1 MIANRGEDAG
11 SPPGPAPCSS
21 KLLLGQRLIPGRD
34 GGWQGV
40 GWIQWIPLSIP
51 PRWGWDI
58 PGQARPGFWG
68 GGVAPL
74 CPGLVSPC
82 PSRHSWPSA
91 WGTPASTR
99 SWRPRCPRRTAL
111 NPRPAAICEFL
122 NAWGGGTERAGEG
135 GSVSPSSPPPGLGAH
150 RCHRLDVG
158 TCTSRRASP
167 QKNPTVGGGLCA
179 RCGGAR

>member
-21 KLLLGQRLIPGRD
+21 KLLLGERLIPGGD
-34 GGWQGV
+34 GGWQDA
-40 GWIQWIPLSIP
+40 GWIRWIPLSIP
-51 PRWGWDI
+51 PRWGWDV

-82 PSRHSWPSA
+82 PSCHSWPSA

-122 NAWGGGTERAGEG
+122 NAWGGGTEQAGEG
-135 GSVSPSSPPPGLGAH
+135 GSVSPSSPPPEDWGLTGAIAW
-150 RCHRLDVG
+150 
-158 TCTSRRASP
+158 TSGPAPLAELPP
-167 QKNPTVGGGLCA
+167 QNTTVGGGLCV
-179 RCGGAR
+179 RCGGAC